1 MYFRYLDGEKQG
13 WGEMSLYFGCRQS
26 TVDHIYESELSA
38 CAKEGVLS
46 QVNVALSREPGKKK
60 VRFFYYNTTF
70 KAKQ

>member
-1 MYFRYLDGEKQG
+1 
-13 WGEMSLYFGCRQS
+13 MSMYFGCRQS
-26 TVDHIYESELSA
+26 IVDHIYESELNA

-60 VRFFYYNTTF
+60 VCFCYYNTTF